1 MLNVTAAEQDVPFPL
16 VIEALL
22 IHFIYE
28 LMREAGLRLPRP
40 IGHAIGIIG
49 ALVIGD
55 AAVTAGL
62 ISSPMVMVVALTA
75 LSSFVV
81 PSLFQEVT
89 IMRFGF
95 IIIGGTLGVFGISL
109 GLALMIVNL
118 CSVNAYGIPSM
129 APESPFQMFAMRD
142 VLLRAGWKKLGR
154 KKLKIQN
161 LPGTEI
167 Q

>member
-1 MLNVTAAEQDVPFPL
+1 MSHFPL

-118 CSVNAYGIPSM
+118 CSVN
-129 APESPFQMFAMRD
+129 
-142 VLLRAGWKKLGR
+142 VLRNPPAWL
-154 KKLKIQN
+154 QN
-161 LPGTEI
+161 LRFRCSRCGMYCCGPDGKSWAAKS
-167 Q
+167 